1 MDNLAKLR
9 RQQAIMTSMNTLSA
23 KITQYT
29 QLITEFWQVIN
40 QSNLEIAK
48 ASQSMNRLNS
58 SPITSEIV
66 VEDVFEGV
74 AATTLASKL
83 PLGKDQLKAHQD
95 KMHELVSGI
104 QDQIT
109 NPVRLEHDLDS
120 RDATAIYRFAK
131 ALRDDALDD

>member
-9 RQQAIMTSMNTLSA
+9 RQQAIMTSMNALSA

-109 NPVRLEHDLDS
+109 LLENYIADLNNSMADLQRQLLS
-120 RDATAIYRFAK
+120 
-131 ALRDDALDD
+131 LD